1 MLSREN
7 TIILAFVAVAAT
19 AAVGIDT
26 VADVPEWLPVGFLIG
41 LGVVAPLLV
50 NSYLD
55 GREAA

>member
-7 TIILAFVAVAAT
+7 TIILAFVVVATT

-26 VADVPEWLPVGFLIG
+26 VADAPEWLPVGLLIG
-41 LGVVAPLLV
+41 LGVVVPLLV

-55 GREAA
+55 ADETS